1 MREPEMG
8 ETAVKL
14 EEVWVNFNGTVILE
28 DVNLTIEAGRYVGI
42 IGTQRRRQKH
52 PAQGDSGADSA
63 PTGATVLVFG
73 DPPEKLRHQGA
84 VVGYLPQRPLGN
96 PRFPVT
102 VLDVVLMGRYGRIGL
117 FKRPRPQDRD
127 MARRRLEDLGIAHL
141 ADRLI
146 GDLSGGEQQRVFI
159 ARALGVEPRLLV
171 LDEPTVSL
179 DACVQD
185 DIFEMVNTLRE
196 KLNLTVLIVSHDIG
210 AVARHMDDVVCI
222 NRRIHVHQPPPIG
235 RLGLE
240 STFGCAVEYLF
251 HGEIPHRVV
260 KTHDD

>member
-1 MREPEMG
+1 MKAPEIG
-8 ETAVKL
+8 ETAIKL
-14 EEVWVNFNGTVILE
+14 EGVWVNFNGTVILE
-28 DVNLTIEAGRYVGI
+28 DVNLSIEAGRYVGI
-42 IGTQRRRQKH
+42 LGPNGAGKSTLLKVILGLIRPQRGRVQ
-52 PAQGDSGADSA
+52 
-63 PTGATVLVFG
+63 VLG
-73 DPPEKLRHQGA
+73 QSPEKLRQHGSA
-84 VVGYLPQRPLGN
+84 VGYLPQRPLGN

-102 VLDVVLMGRYGRIGL
+102 VADVVLMGRYGRIGL
-117 FKRPRPQDRD
+117 FKRPRREDRELV
-127 MARRRLEDLGIAHL
+127 RRRLEDLSISHL
-141 ADRLI
+141 ANRLI

-159 ARALGVEPRLLV
+159 ARALCLDPRILI

-179 DACVQD
+179 DACTQD
-185 DIFEMVNTLRE
+185 DIFELVHTLRE

-222 NRRIHVHQPPPIG
+222 NRRIHVHQRPPIG
-235 RLGLE
+235 RLSLE

>member
-1 MREPEMG
+1 MTDLLQS
-8 ETAVKL
+8 ETAVRL
-14 EEVWVNFNGTVILE
+14 QDVWVNYNGAVILE
-28 DVNLTIEAGRYVGI
+28 DINLEIEAGRYVGI
-42 IGTQRRRQKH
+42 LGPNGAGKSTLLKVILGLIQPRQ
-52 PAQGDSGADSA
+52 GM
-63 PTGATVLVFG
+63 VRVFG
-73 DPPEKLRHQGA
+73 EPPEKRRHRGE

-117 FKRPRPQDRD
+117 FKRPRPQDREL
-127 MARRRLEDLGIAHL
+127 ARQRLQDLGILHL
-141 ADRLI
+141 AHRLI

-159 ARALGVEPRLLV
+159 ARALSVEPRLLV

-185 DIFEMVNTLRE
+185 DIFELVNLLKE
-196 KLNLTVLIVSHDIG
+196 QLHLTVLIVSHDIG
-210 AVARHMDDVVCI
+210 AVARHVDDVVCI

-240 STFGCAVEYLF
+240 NTFGCAVEFLF

-260 KTHDD
+260 KAHDD